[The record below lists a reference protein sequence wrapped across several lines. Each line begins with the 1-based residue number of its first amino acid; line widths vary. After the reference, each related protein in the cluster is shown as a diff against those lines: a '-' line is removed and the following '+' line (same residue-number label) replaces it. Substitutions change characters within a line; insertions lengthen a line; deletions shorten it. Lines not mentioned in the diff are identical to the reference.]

1 MKYCVPAARLT
12 GGESG
17 VRRTPSE
24 PVEMGATSPAR
35 STVSRQLQGQLH
47 TRHHREGGAVEYR
60 QRMAV
65 REILLFTERLPVI
78 DASRVRNFI
87 DQIRNRQI
95 VAAGGSRTKFVIFW
109 GDFVNKM

>member
-1 MKYCVPAARLT
+1 MRDT
-12 GGESG
+12 FEIHD
-17 VRRTPSE
+17 E
-24 PVEMGATSPAR
+24 IH
-35 STVSRQLQGQLH
+35 VSRI
-47 TRHHREGGAVEYR
+47 GGAVEYR

-109 GDFVNKM
+109 GDFVRARAIQPCLCALSAPSTD

>member
-1 MKYCVPAARLT
+1 MRDT
-12 GGESG
+12 FEIHD
-17 VRRTPSE
+17 E
-24 PVEMGATSPAR
+24 IH
-35 STVSRQLQGQLH
+35 VSRI
-47 TRHHREGGAVEYR
+47 GGAVEYR

-95 VAAGGSRTKFVIFW
+95 VAAGGSRTKLANSSFFGCLRVLRAQSAPTRTALRDDPET
-109 GDFVNKM
+109 GP